1 MSGGH
6 WMRVRISKRTIWC
19 MGSLLCL
26 ACSDENGSDGGL
38 IRLDGPAA
46 ADAASAAST
55 FTVFD
60 IPECGQAGYQTVAA
74 ASGGKVAFATL
85 ASTSQT
91 ATCSLENRAASA
103 PVYDICVVL
112 STTTG
117 FAGSIATSQPYVAK
131 MGVGITL
138 DSSGDPVLAYT
149 GGPSGGFRCGGSD
162 MLMANV
168 SGGKL
173 GTPSTIAD
181 GSQSTGMPAAQAPNC
196 AAQDVCN
203 QGDATGYWPSIARDP
218 ASGVLGVAFRDLHFG
233 FADTDF
239 ASSDV
244 EFARGNA
251 YALYTVDVARGG
263 GTYNR
268 LAFYPTGK
276 AAVAHYSL
284 DYQPAIWL
292 DWETAQGWSSQ
303 KLFTGKIREQI
314 GFAISAQGLY
324 ALAYFDDAN
333 KLLMYRESTD
343 GATWTAADYV
353 DRDGVTGYYPSLAF
367 DDQGNPAIAY
377 YRCGDYGVT
386 DGCDPAKDG
395 LTLAIRRQGAWDTRK
410 VVGDSSIYDGLYA
423 ALAFVG
429 GKAVIAYQSS
439 YFDPVAAT
447 SKVSLHI
454 AKEM

>member
-1 MSGGH
+1 M
-6 WMRVRISKRTIWC
+6 
-19 MGSLLCL
+19 
-26 ACSDENGSDGGL
+26 
-38 IRLDGPAA
+38 
-46 ADAASAAST
+46 
-55 FTVFD
+55 VFD
-60 IPECGQAGYQTVAA
+60 VPECGQAGYQTVAS
-74 ASGGKVAFATL
+74 ASGDKVVFATL
-85 ASTSQT
+85 ATTSRT
-91 ATCSLENRAASA
+91 AACALEDRPNATA

-112 STTTG
+112 PTATG
-117 FAGSIATSQPYVAK
+117 YAGSIATSQPYVAR
-131 MGVGITL
+131 MGVGVAL
-138 DSSGDPVLAYT
+138 DSSGEPVLAYT
-149 GGPSGGFRCGGSD
+149 GGPSAAFRCGASD
-162 MLMANV
+162 MLMASV
-168 SGGKL
+168 SGGRL
-173 GTPSTIAD
+173 GTPRTIAAD
-181 GSQSTGMPAAQAPNC
+181 SQSTGMPADQAPNC
-196 AAQDVCN
+196 AAQNVCN

-218 ASGVLGVAFRDLHFG
+218 ASGALGVAFRDLHFG

-251 YALYTVDVARGG
+251 YAVYTVDVARGG

-268 LAFYPTGK
+268 LAFSPTGK

-284 DYQPAIWL
+284 DYQPAVWL
-292 DWETAQGWSSQ
+292 DYEDAQGWSSQ

-324 ALAYFDDAN
+324 ALAYFDDAK

-353 DRDGVTGYYPSLAF
+353 DRDGITGYYPSLAF
-367 DDQGNPAIAY
+367 DDQGNPALAY
-377 YRCGDYGVT
+377 YRCGDYGT
-386 DGCDPAKDG
+386 GDGCDATQDG
-395 LTLAIRRQGAWDTRK
+395 LTLAIRRQGTWQTRK
-410 VVGDSSIYDGLYA
+410 VLGDSGVYDGLYT

-439 YFDPVAAT
+439 AYDPVAGA

>member
-1 MSGGH
+1 
-6 WMRVRISKRTIWC
+6 MRVRISKLTAWC
-19 MGSLLCL
+19 MGGLLCL
-26 ACSDENGSDGGL
+26 ACSNKSPDDGGL
-38 IRLDGPAA
+38 VHLDGPAA
-46 ADAASAAST
+46 ADAAPAAST

-85 ASTSQT
+85 ATTSQT
-91 ATCSLENRAASA
+91 ATCALDNRTASA

-112 STTTG
+112 PTATG

-131 MGVGITL
+131 MGVGIGL
-138 DSSGDPVLAYT
+138 DASGEPVLAYT
-149 GGPSGGFRCGGSD
+149 GGPSGAFRCGGSD
-162 MLMANV
+162 MLMASV

-173 GTPSTIAD
+173 GTPRTIAA
-181 GSQSTGMPAAQAPNC
+181 GSQSTGMPEDQKPNC

-203 QGDATGYWPSIARDP
+203 QGDATGYWPSIAHDP
-218 ASGVLGVAFRDLHFG
+218 LSRSLGVAFRDLHFG

-244 EFARGNA
+244 EFALGDT
-251 YALYTVDVARGG
+251 YAVYTVDVARGG

-268 LAFYPTGK
+268 LAFSPTGK
-276 AAVAHYSL
+276 AAIAHYSL
-284 DYQPAIWL
+284 DYQPAVWL
-292 DWETAQGWSSQ
+292 DWQTAQGWSSQ
-303 KLFTGKIREQI
+303 KLFTGKIREQL
-314 GFAISAQGLY
+314 GFAISVQGLY
-324 ALAYFDDAN
+324 ALAYFDDAT

-353 DRDGVTGYYPSLAF
+353 DRDGLTGYYPSLAF

-377 YRCGDYGVT
+377 YRCGDYGVG
-386 DGCDPAKDG
+386 DGCDAGKDG
-395 LTLAIRRQGAWDTRK
+395 LILAVRRQGAWNTRK
-410 VVGDSSIYDGLYA
+410 VVGDSSVYDGLYT

>member
-1 MSGGH
+1 
-6 WMRVRISKRTIWC
+6 

-26 ACSDENGSDGGL
+26 ACSGKNAGDGGL
-38 IRLDGPAA
+38 IRLDGPAGTG
-46 ADAASAAST
+46 DAAPIGAT

-60 IPECGQAGYQTVAA
+60 LPECGQAGYQTVASA
-74 ASGGKVAFATL
+74 NGSKVAFATL
-85 ASTSQT
+85 ASTSRT
-91 ATCSLENRAASA
+91 ATCAIENRTASA

-112 STTTG
+112 PTATG
-117 FAGSIATSQPYVAK
+117 FAGSIAASQPYAAM

-138 DSSGDPVLAYT
+138 DKSGEPVLAYT
-149 GGPSGGFRCGGSD
+149 GGPSADFRCGASD
-162 MLMANV
+162 MLMASV

-173 GTPSTIAD
+173 GTPSTIAA
-181 GSQSTGMPAAQAPNC
+181 GSQSTGMPADQAINC

-218 ASGVLGVAFRDLHFG
+218 ASGTLGVAFRDLHFG
-233 FADTDF
+233 FANDDF

-244 EFARGNA
+244 EFARGPG
-251 YALYTVDVARGG
+251 YAVYTVDVARGG

-268 LAFYPTGK
+268 LAFSPTGK
-276 AAVAHYSL
+276 AAVVHYRL
-284 DYQPAIWL
+284 DQPTVWL

-303 KLFTGKIREQI
+303 QLFTGKIREQL
-314 GFAISAQGLY
+314 GFGISAQGLY
-324 ALAYFDDAN
+324 ALAYFDEAN

-343 GATWTAADYV
+343 GETWTSAESV
-353 DRDGVTGYYPSLAF
+353 DRDGLTGYYPSLAF

-377 YRCGDYGVT
+377 YRCGDYGVG
-386 DGCDPAKDG
+386 DGCDARKDG
-395 LTLAIRRQGAWDTRK
+395 LILAIRRQGTWEVRK
-410 VVGDSSIYDGLYA
+410 VVGDPSIYDGLYS

-429 GKAVIAYQSS
+429 GKAAIAYQSNYYDS
-439 YFDPVAAT
+439 VAGT